1 MTQPAGRID
10 RVLRI
15 FSDVKPGEGITALL
29 LTTNVFT
36 LMTSYYVIKPVR
48 EALILAVENGDR
60 IKSYASGGQTILLL
74 LLVPLYG
81 MLADA
86 LPRRRLLNAV
96 TAFFVA
102 CLIGF
107 WALTRANVAV
117 GIPFFLWVGI
127 FNVMIV
133 AQFWSFANDLYSKD
147 QGERLFPII
156 GFGAALGAVIGS
168 GVTGL
173 LIPIMG
179 IPELLLVA
187 AALLVLAAVM
197 SSIADQREHRHHE
210 SDVPAML
217 SSQNIPAASGE
228 YQRIVT
234 NTGVKTTIS
243 TGAGVKQS
251 GKNAFGLV
259 FSNRYLLLIALLML
273 VLNWVSSVGE
283 FILSN
288 TVKELAAQA
297 VANGTAGGLTAGE
310 YIGRFYSS
318 FFFGVNLASLFLQL
332 FVVSRIIKYFGMT
345 VAILILPLI
354 AFTGFAALGFLPV
367 LALVR
372 WIKTAENGVSYSLQ
386 NTVRNILFLPTSR
399 EEKYKA
405 KQAIDSFFVRF
416 GDVLA
421 AVLIYLG
428 STTFSLSAV
437 GFARFNMGLTVIWL
451 VLAWLVG
458 QEYRHRTAGMTT

>member
-1 MTQPAGRID
+1 VKEAGRID
-10 RVLRI
+10 RALRL
-15 FSDVKPGEGITALL
+15 FSDVKSGEGVTTLL
-29 LTTNVFT
+29 LTFNVF
-36 LMTSYYVIKPVR
+36 LLLTSYYVIKPVR

-60 IKSYASGGQTILLL
+60 IKSYASAGQTILLL

-81 MLADA
+81 ILADA
-86 LPRRRLLNAV
+86 LPRRKLLNAV

-102 CLIGF
+102 CLVLF
-107 WALTRANVAV
+107 WALARASVPV

-156 GFGAALGAVIGS
+156 GFGAALGAVVGS
-168 GVTGL
+168 AVTGV

-187 AALLVLAAVM
+187 AALLALAAVM
-197 SSIADQREHRHHE
+197 STIADRREHRHAEAHL
-210 SDVPAML
+210 PPTL
-217 SSQNIPAASGE
+217 STENIPAASGE
-228 YQRIVT
+228 YQRVMT
-234 NTGVKTTIS
+234 DAGVKTTVS
-243 TGAGVKQS
+243 TVGAPPS
-251 GKNAFGLV
+251 GKNAFALV
-259 FSNRYLLLIALLML
+259 FSNRYLLLIALLIL

-288 TVKELAAQA
+288 TVKLLAEQA

-310 YIGRFYSS
+310 YIGRFYSE
-318 FFFGVNLASLFLQL
+318 FFFGVNLASLLLQL

-345 VAILILPLI
+345 TAILILPVI

-386 NTVRNILFLPTSR
+386 NTVRNILFLPTTR

-405 KQAIDSFFVRF
+405 KQAIDSFFQRF

-428 STTFSLSAV
+428 STSFSLSAV
-437 GFARFNMGLTVIWL
+437 DFARFNMALTVLWL
-451 VLAWLVG
+451 VLAWMVG
-458 QEYRHRTAGMTT
+458 QEYRRRTAGMDA

>member
-1 MTQPAGRID
+1 MKEAGRID
-10 RVLRI
+10 RVLRL
-15 FSDVKPGEGITALL
+15 FSDVRSGEGITALL
-29 LTTNVFT
+29 LTLNVF
-36 LMTSYYVIKPVR
+36 LLLTSYYVIKPVR
-48 EALILAVENGDR
+48 EALILTVEHGDR
-60 IKSYASGGQTILLL
+60 IKSYASAGQTILLL

-81 MLADA
+81 LLADA
-86 LPRRRLLNAV
+86 LPRRKLLNAV

-102 CLIGF
+102 CLVLF
-107 WALTRANVAV
+107 WAMARAEAPV

-156 GFGAALGAVIGS
+156 GFGAALGAVVGS
-168 GVTGL
+168 AVTGA
-173 LIPIMG
+173 LIGFLG

-187 AALLVLAAVM
+187 AALLILAAVVSTM
-197 SSIADQREHRHHE
+197 ADRREYQLAEAHL
-210 SDVPAML
+210 PPNL
-217 SSQNIPAASGE
+217 SSAGIPAASGE
-228 YQRIVT
+228 YQRIT
-234 NTGVKTTIS
+234 TDTGVKTTIS
-243 TGAGVKQS
+243 TVGARPS
-251 GKNAFGLV
+251 GKNAFALV

-288 TVKELAAQA
+288 TVKLLAEQA
-297 VANGTAGGLTAGE
+297 VANGTAGGLSVGE
-310 YIGRFYSS
+310 YIGRFYSE
-318 FFFGVNLASLFLQL
+318 FFFGVNLASLLLQL

-354 AFTGFAALGFLPV
+354 AFSGFAALGFLPV
-367 LALVR
+367 LSLIR

-405 KQAIDSFFVRF
+405 KQAIDSFFQRF

-421 AVLIYLG
+421 AALIYLG
-428 STTFSLSAV
+428 TTSFGLTAV
-437 GFARFNMGLTVIWL
+437 GFSRVNMALTVIWL
-451 VLAWLVG
+451 VLAWMVG
-458 QEYRHRTAGMTT
+458 QEYRRRTAGMDA

>member
-1 MTQPAGRID
+1 MKQAGRID
-10 RVLRI
+10 RVLRL
-15 FSDVKPGEGITALL
+15 FSDVKSGEGITALL
-29 LTTNVFT
+29 LTFDVF
-36 LMTSYYVIKPVR
+36 LLLSSYYVIKPVR

-60 IKSYASGGQTILLL
+60 IKSYASAGQTILLL

-102 CLIGF
+102 CLVLF
-107 WALTRANVAV
+107 WAMARAQLPV

-156 GFGAALGAVIGS
+156 GFGAALGAVVGS
-168 GVTGL
+168 GITGL
-173 LIPIMG
+173 LIGFLG

-187 AALLVLAAVM
+187 AALLVLAAFISTV
-197 SSIADQREHRHHE
+197 ADRREHRRAEGHL
-210 SDVPAML
+210 PPNL
-217 SSQNIPAASGE
+217 SSAGIPAASGE
-228 YQRIVT
+228 YQRVMT
-234 NTGVKTTIS
+234 DAGVQTTIS
-243 TGAGVKQS
+243 TVGPLPS
-251 GKNAFGLV
+251 GKNAFALV
-259 FSNRYLLLIALLML
+259 FGNRYLLLIALLML
-273 VLNWVSSVGE
+273 MLNWVSSVGE

-288 TVKELAAQA
+288 TVKTLAEQA
-297 VANGTAGGLTAGE
+297 VANGTAGGLSAGE
-310 YIGRFYSS
+310 YIGRFYSE
-318 FFFGVNLASLFLQL
+318 FFFGVNLASLLLQL
-332 FVVSRIIKYFGMT
+332 FVVSRIIKYVGVT

-354 AFTGFAALGFLPV
+354 AFSGFAALGFLPV
-367 LALVR
+367 LSLVR

-416 GDVLA
+416 GDVL
-421 AVLIYLG
+421 
-428 STTFSLSAV
+428 
-437 GFARFNMGLTVIWL
+437 
-451 VLAWLVG
+451 
-458 QEYRHRTAGMTT
+458 

>member
-1 MTQPAGRID
+1 MKQAGRID
-10 RVLRI
+10 RALRL
-15 FSDVKPGEGITALL
+15 FSDVRSGEGGTALL
-29 LTTNVFT
+29 LTCTVF
-36 LMTSYYVIKPVR
+36 LLLTSYYVIKPVR

-60 IKSYASGGQTILLL
+60 IKSYASAGQTILLL

-96 TAFFVA
+96 TAFFVG
-102 CLIGF
+102 CLILF
-107 WALTRANVAV
+107 WLLARAGIAV

-168 GVTGL
+168 ALTGL

-187 AALLVLAAVM
+187 AALLVLAAVI
-197 SSIADQREHRHHE
+197 STAADRREHRHAEAHL
-210 SDVPAML
+210 PPML
-217 SSQNIPAASGE
+217 STVNIPAASGE
-228 YQRIVT
+228 YLRTQSEA
-234 NTGVKTTIS
+234 GVKTSVS
-243 TGAGVKQS
+243 TAGAPPS
-251 GKNAFGLV
+251 GKNAFALV
-259 FSNRYLLLIALLML
+259 FSSRYLLLIALLIL

-288 TVKELAAQA
+288 TVKTLAEQA
-297 VANGTAGGLTAGE
+297 VANGTAGGLDAGE
-310 YIGRFYSS
+310 YIGRFYSE
-318 FFFGVNLASLFLQL
+318 FFFGVNLASLVLQL
-332 FVVSRIIKYFGMT
+332 FVVSRIIKYAGIT
-345 VAILILPLI
+345 VAIMILPLI
-354 AFTGFAALGFLPV
+354 AFAGFAALGFLPV

-405 KQAIDSFFVRF
+405 KQAIDSFFQRF

-421 AVLIYLG
+421 AGLIYFG
-428 STTFSLSAV
+428 TAWFSLETV
-437 GFARFNMGLTVIWL
+437 GFARFNMVLTLIWL
-451 VLAWLVG
+451 LLAWMVG
-458 QEYRHRTAGMTT
+458 QEYRRRTIGMTT